1 MRADATKRWG
11 VLALL
16 AGALALNSA
25 AAPAQ
30 SWPSRPV
37 RVMVGFAPG
46 GPNDII
52 ARAYGARLAEAFGQ
66 PFIVENRT
74 GAGGNLAAE
83 AVARAAPDGYTLT
96 LGSTGPSA
104 VNPALYAKLPFDL
117 VRDLDMV
124 SLVATGNSALA
135 LHPGVPAANVKELIA
150 LARSQPGKL
159 TYASSGNGSSL
170 HLAAELFKQ
179 MAGVDL
185 VHVPYKG
192 AALAMTDLVS
202 GQVDMSFAPVANVVP
217 LAKSGKLRLLA
228 LTGARRSAFAPGT
241 PTLAE
246 SGLPGFDVWTW
257 YAILSTA
264 GTPEEVVKRLHAALV
279 KIAQNPQLKEQLANI
294 GIDAEASASPAEARA
309 YRAGEVEKWGK
320 LVRAIGVKAE

>member
-1 MRADATKRWG
+1 MTRKRWCL
-11 VLALL
+11 LALL
-16 AGALALNSA
+16 AGAMALQSA
-25 AAPAQ
+25 PALAQ

-52 ARAYGARLAEAFGQ
+52 ARAYGARLAETFGQ
-66 PFIVENRT
+66 PFVVENRT

-83 AVARAAPDGYTLT
+83 AVARAAPDGHTLM
-96 LGSTGPSA
+96 LGSTGTNS
-104 VNPALYAKLPFDL
+104 VNPSLYAKLPFDL

-135 LHPGVPAANVKELIA
+135 VHPRVPAASVKELIA
-150 LARSQPGKL
+150 LAKSQPGKL

-192 AALAMTDLVS
+192 AAPAMTDLIS
-202 GQVDMSFAPVANVVP
+202 GQ
-217 LAKSGKLRLLA
+217 
-228 LTGARRSAFAPGT
+228 
-241 PTLAE
+241 
-246 SGLPGFDVWTW
+246 
-257 YAILSTA
+257 
-264 GTPEEVVKRLHAALV
+264 
-279 KIAQNPQLKEQLANI
+279 
-294 GIDAEASASPAEARA
+294 
-309 YRAGEVEKWGK
+309 
-320 LVRAIGVKAE
+320 